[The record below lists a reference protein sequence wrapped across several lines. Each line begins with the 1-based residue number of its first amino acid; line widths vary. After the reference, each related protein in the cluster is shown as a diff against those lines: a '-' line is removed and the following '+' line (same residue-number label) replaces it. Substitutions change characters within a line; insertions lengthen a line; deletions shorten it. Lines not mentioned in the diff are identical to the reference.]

1 LFTKALS
8 GRKFSTVAHIV
19 IVHSTVEAEYLLQK
33 FWHHFFHDTYF
44 AEVLHMNALGST
56 EYIHHMP

>member
-8 GRKFSTVAHIV
+8 VRKFSTLAHIV

-33 FWHHFFHDTYF
+33 FWHNFFYDTHF
-44 AEVLHMNALGST
+44 AKVLHMNALGST
-56 EYIHHMP
+56 EYVRHMP